1 MSAKKRLLR
10 FAFGGL
16 FGTAVGTAVA
26 VLLAPQS
33 GQELR
38 GKISDR
44 LRQAKLA
51 GVEAKAIKEAAL
63 ISKFREDVDDPDA
76 LAGEETKARLEA
88 AEHLGTL
95 SALGLGLNAPGALA
109 AQETMLRQAAPGSV
123 DPAHAVATLPAD
135 VRADQAYLGGEITS
149 TPSRMEPAEP
159 VR

>member
-1 MSAKKRLLR
+1 MSATKRLLR
-10 FAFGGL
+10 FASGGL

-33 GQELR
+33 GEELR

-51 GVEAKAIKEAAL
+51 GTEAKSIKEAAL
-63 ISKFREDVDDPDA
+63 INKFREDVDDPEA
-76 LAGEETKARLEA
+76 LAGEGTKARLAA
-88 AEHLGTL
+88 AEQLGAL
-95 SALGLGLNAPGALA
+95 GALGLGLNAPGALA

-135 VRADQAYLGGEITS
+135 VRADQAYLSGEIVS
-149 TPSRMEPAEP
+149 PPSRTAPVEP